1 MFAIVA
7 SRWKLYSPEG
17 DWTLERDL
25 DGGLLHA
32 VLPVERGVTRRRC
45 YAAEIPLDF
54 DAEADR

>member
-1 MFAIVA
+1 MFAIVT

-32 VLPVERGVTRRRC
+32 VLSIESRVTRRRC
-45 YAAEIPLDF
+45 YAAEIPLDC
-54 DAEADR
+54 DAEAD